1 MPRGVEY
8 AKDNQVSDNTFEA
21 GNTKVHGTNPD
32 HDTLNRVNRTAEM
45 PEVTGSSEPYSGQAQ
60 YKNHSGSGKGGHEP
74 NTLGENKGVGA
85 QPGV

>member
-8 AKDNQVSDNTFEA
+8 ARDDQVSDNTFEA

-32 HDTLNRVNRTAEM
+32 HDHINRVDRTAPM
-45 PEVTGSSEPYSGQAQ
+45 PEVTGSSEPYSGQGQ
-60 YKNHSGSGKGGHEP
+60 YKNPHGSGKGGHEP

-85 QPGV
+85 QGV